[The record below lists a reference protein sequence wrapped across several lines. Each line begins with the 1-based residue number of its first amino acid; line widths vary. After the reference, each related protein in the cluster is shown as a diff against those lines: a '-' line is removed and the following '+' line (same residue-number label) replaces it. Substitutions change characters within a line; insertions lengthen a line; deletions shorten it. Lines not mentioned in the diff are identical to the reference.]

1 MRTFAERLRFAMD
14 SAKPNKIKNIDL
26 ARAIG
31 VKAPTVSEYLSGKI
45 KSMNGDTLIKASKFL
60 KVNSDWLATG
70 KGEIWLP
77 QSKEQPQPSQTQTQS
92 GQSQSQ
98 SQGIPQQTSIADLPV
113 RHDGLPASRET
124 PVISWVS
131 AGDYTEVLSGDL
143 SRVIEWI
150 PYNPK
155 AGKYGFALIVDGV
168 SMEPKFMPDDR
179 IYVNPTF
186 QIDELHTGDLIIM
199 ACDGDEKATF
209 KELVVEDGNYYLR
222 PLNPNWQPRLMP
234 VDHNCR
240 LIGKVVGKYVEY
252 N

>member
-1 MRTFAERLRFAMD
+1 MKTLAERLKLAMEE
-14 SAKPNKIKNIDL
+14 ATPKKMKGVEL
-26 ARAIG
+26 ARCVG
-31 VKAPTVSEYLSGKI
+31 VKPPSVSDWLSGKS
-45 KSMNGDTLIKASKFL
+45 KTMEGENLLKAATCL
-60 KVNSDWLATG
+60 GVNALWLASGTG
-70 KGEIWLP
+70 EMR
-77 QSKEQPQPSQTQTQS
+77 PSQTQHQFQS

-98 SQGIPQQTSIADLPV
+98 SLGMPQQQDIRDLPV
-113 RHDGLPASRET
+113 RHDGLPPSKQT

-186 QIDELHTGDLIIM
+186 QIDELHTGDLVIM

-234 VDHNCR
+234 VNEHCR
-240 LIGKVVGKYVEY
+240 LVGKVVGRF
-252 N
+252 NDFD

>member
-1 MRTFAERLRFAMD
+1 MKTLAERVKFAMD
-14 SAKPNKIKNIDL
+14 SATPKKIKGVDL
-26 ARAIG
+26 ARCVG
-31 VKAPTVSEYLSGKI
+31 VKPPSVSDWLSGK
-45 KSMNGDTLIKASKFL
+45 SKTMEGENL
-60 KVNSDWLATG
+60 LRAAKCLGVNPQWLATG
-70 KGEIWLP
+70 SGEMR
-77 QSKEQPQPSQTQTQS
+77 PSQTQGQD

-98 SQGIPQQTSIADLPV
+98 SQGKPWQTPIDELSI
-113 RHDGLPASRET
+113 RHDGLPPSRET
-124 PVISWVS
+124 PVISWVA
-131 AGDYTEVLSGDL
+131 AGDFTEVMSSDL

-150 PYNPK
+150 PYNSR
-155 AGKYGFALIVDGV
+155 AGKYGFALIVDGA
-168 SMEPKFMPDDR
+168 SMEPKFMPEDR

-186 QIDELHTGDLIIM
+186 QIDELHTGDLVIM

>member
-1 MRTFAERLRFAMD
+1 MD
-14 SAKPNKIKNIDL
+14 SKSIRYKNTRYLVDIAGGVSNFGEKIGKSQSQTSQFAGSTPIKGIGNKIAREIEAAFKKDHGWLDVAHPDL
-26 ARAIG
+26 WESI
-31 VKAPTVSEYLSGKI
+31 
-45 KSMNGDTLIKASKFL
+45 N
-60 KVNSDWLATG
+60 
-70 KGEIWLP
+70 
-77 QSKEQPQPSQTQTQS
+77 SQTQQQFQS
-92 GQSQSQ
+92 DQSQSQ
-98 SQGIPQQTSIADLPV
+98 SQGIPRQQDIRDLPV
-113 RHDGLPASRET
+113 RHDGLPPSKQT

-186 QIDELHTGDLIIM
+186 QIDELHTGDLVIM

-234 VDHNCR
+234 VNEHCR
-240 LIGKVVGKYVEY
+240 LVGKVVGRF
-252 N
+252 NDFD

>member
-1 MRTFAERLRFAMD
+1 MISLIDRIQTALNHANMSWSGASIKLGL
-14 SAKPNKIKNIDL
+14 SAQ
-26 ARAIG
+26 A
-31 VKAPTVSEYLSGKI
+31 
-45 KSMNGDTLIKASKFL
+45 ASKWKKGQIGRETL
-60 KVNSDWLATG
+60 KNLAELTGVNSGWLLDGTG
-70 KGEIWLP
+70 EMH
-77 QSKEQPQPSQTQTQS
+77 PSQTQHQSQS

-98 SQGIPQQTSIADLPV
+98 SLGRPLQQDIRDLPI
-113 RHDGLPASRET
+113 RHDGLPPSKQT

-186 QIDELHTGDLIIM
+186 QIDELHTGDLVIM

-234 VDHNCR
+234 VNEHCR
-240 LIGKVVGKYVEY
+240 LVGKVVGRF
-252 N
+252 NDFD